1 MVQYS
6 DTGGGSM
13 SYTAKVYYVLE
24 SDVSYTLKYITP
36 SDGSITVGDSFVLQ
50 MSDFDYNNKHYYVK
64 YAINNGDVYLRGK
77 DGSIIA
83 NTMVISEDG
92 NFANWF
98 VFCTEDESEITGDSI
113 VSMEDI
119 ASEVFLTIDG
129 STLSTQ
135 GSEYINSIDIMQG
148 CVSDSFA
155 SYGSTYSPTI
165 NCDMFSCDFTDAL
178 ISKAYVNDVIHCT
191 LIRAWMVIK
200 GHEYNPIPIGRFAVK
215 ENPTYNGETVSFTG
229 NGLMSEYMDIA
240 EIEISTIN
248 KYHKEELENKYV
260 KTGNM
265 DFISYDSDS
274 YFWEF
279 LPEDFLRV
287 TGMPLHIDNWSDI
300 LIAIGT
306 YGLQQLMIPVIASST
321 YDDNTNTYD
330 TEYNSRITWRE
341 LLSGIAVL
349 LRGNVIEK
357 NGAFYIKRLPE
368 VKQDGYRPIFDN
380 SMYDSSA
387 IFGNNLM
394 SPSKISVKAN
404 NWLPYMSKD
413 KNPIGFGYCDG
424 ESTVVLND
432 SVSSIHNVENYPV
445 TIECPWILFETL
457 NRNTNQSHDWYPFI
471 GNNRAMNW
479 QTGLKSLNRAFVYH
493 KASFETMAWHPLMNV
508 GDIIIVEDHDGVKRY
523 VFVGEMTL
531 HYNGTVYAEITS
543 PCEVQETNTSSVG
556 GGGSTSYNSGTT
568 AQASGTAM
576 GTMLG
581 AIFKDGVITN
591 SKIADSTITGSKI
604 AESTIENSN
613 IKDSAITGSK
623 FVDGTIENSKIKDST
638 LTGAK
643 IADATIGFEKVNTSF
658 IKDLTADKAY
668 IDNLTARI
676 GDFGFITSDSAD
688 LKYATITSLQAVD
701 GKIDTLT
708 AKAIT
713 TDNLEAEVA
722 TLGYLSAESA
732 DVKFATIES
741 LTAVDGKIDTLSSK
755 AITTENLSAKV
766 ADLGYLSAESAE
778 IGYAK
783 IDFSNVGTQV
793 VSSSMIIDGAV
804 TNEKVA
810 NLSANKITSG
820 TIDASK
826 ITVTNLNADN
836 LTVGTINGKLI
847 GNGSVDLDKLSQ
859 EVPTKEY
866 LDNVQKE
873 LQGQID
879 GAIETFTKS
888 EIPTLN
894 NEPANAWTDNET
906 RKKHIGDVCYV
917 LNPASSADGYCYRF
931 ANTGTEASPSYEWVL
946 IKDSD
951 VTKALQ
957 DIIDINKDIT
967 GIKKFDE
974 EISSWKKDT
983 GEELSSLK
991 LRTSTL
997 ETDMGSKVESSVFN
1011 EVKQTVD
1018 ENSASIMSLSDT
1030 VSKKADGSTVETL
1043 TNTVNEVKQTA
1054 DSNSLSISGM
1064 QTEIGKKADG
1074 STVTELS
1081 IKTSKLEQNLDGF
1094 KTEVSNTYTTK
1105 TEFDNLEIG
1114 GRNLWAWTNAS
1125 AGYEYIG
1132 GVNGTLPHCTMRKHI
1147 SVTPGEVLCYQIWN
1161 PSLINDTGNYT
1172 RIAWYDSSD
1181 TYISSV
1187 ELPKLDGQKYHTQL
1201 YTAPSNAYYAM
1212 LGTMIGPGETMENTS
1227 TKTKWERGNK
1237 ATDWSPAPEDTEESI
1252 TEVKTIAEQTA
1263 EKFSW
1268 LVKSGTSA
1276 TNFELTDRTAN
1287 LVANHINLNGLVTFS
1302 GLGSDAQSKINNA
1315 ENAANTA
1322 NSNVSTALST
1332 ANSANATA
1340 NSASSTANSALSTAN
1355 TANSNASSAISTAN
1369 NANSNASTALNT
1381 VSNIEIGGRNLIS
1394 NIASNWQQGHWSDV
1408 DGNYINYNGRICTKV
1423 GLKVSPGE
1431 TYALKIYL
1439 NGVTD
1444 KYLLFRMYGSDGS
1457 FIDSVT
1463 GITNSIYT
1471 VPSNVYE
1478 LRFALY
1484 ENVTL
1489 DDLTN
1494 GAVRVKVEKGN
1505 KATDWTPAPEDISV
1519 ENIYT
1524 PNTTTIDGGKITTGS
1539 IKAEKINVSD
1549 LFAQTVTATNLTV
1562 SGNSKLAGWSV
1573 SGNKIVSNEFSD
1585 NSYSGGIE
1593 KATMSIDSDKG
1604 IATSCTAN
1612 GNNVDCL
1619 FNGARWI
1626 ASLSEYEGFE
1636 ILLDGESVSCRRDTV
1651 VSGVPVPIEMVTIS
1665 PNGLDV
1671 VNGTLKT
1678 QSINGTE
1685 LAVDGIASTSEY
1697 GVTKK
1702 RTYKCLYISS
1712 PTSATSISSIVQG
1725 DYNEMI
1731 VEVETYQGD
1740 MFAAYQVS
1748 VPIDAVSSLT
1758 SYKSWLSGYSAGT
1771 TYYGLAEIRIK
1782 KDYIYLSQVYK
1793 GGVDL
1798 TNDSNTHMRVY
1809 YC

>member
-1 MVQYS
+1 
-6 DTGGGSM
+6 M
-13 SYTAKVYYVLE
+13 SYTARVYYVLE

-98 VFCTEDESEITGDSI
+98 VFCTEYESEITGDSI

-119 ASEVFLTIDG
+119 ASEIFLTIDG

-165 NCDMFSCDFTDAL
+165 NCDMFSCEFTDAL
-178 ISKAYVNDVIHCT
+178 ISKAYANGNYT
-191 LIRAWMVIK
+191 LITAWMVIK

-229 NGLMSEYMDIA
+229 NGLMSEYMDNV
-240 EIEISTIN
+240 EIEISALN

-260 KTGNM
+260 KIGNM
-265 DFISYDSDS
+265 GFISYDSDS

-287 TGMPLHIDNWSDI
+287 TGFPLHIDNWSDI

-321 YDDNTNTYD
+321 YDDDTNTYD
-330 TEYNSRITWRE
+330 TEFNSRITWRE

-357 NGAFYIKRLPE
+357 NGAFYIKMLPE
-368 VKQDGYRPIFDN
+368 VKQDGFRPIFDN

-432 SVSSIHNVENYPV
+432 SVSSIHNAENYPV

-457 NRNTNQSHDWYPFI
+457 NRNTNQGHDWYTFI

-568 AQASGTAM
+568 AQARGTEM

-604 AESTIENSN
+604 AESTIDNSK
-613 IKDSAITGSK
+613 IKDSTITGSK

-676 GDFGFITSDSAD
+676 GDFGFITADSAD

-778 IGYAK
+778 VAYAK
-783 IDFSNVGTQV
+783 IDFANVKGQV
-793 VSSSMIIDGAV
+793 VGSSLIKDGAISDA
-804 TNEKVA
+804 KIS
-810 NLSANKITSG
+810 NLSANKITGG

-931 ANTGTEASPSYEWVL
+931 ANTGTEASPQYEWVL

-957 DIIDINKDIT
+957 DIIDINGEIT
-967 GIKKFDE
+967 GIKQFDT
-974 EISSWKKDT
+974 EISSWKT
-983 GEELSSLK
+983 ETNSELSSLK
-991 LRTSTL
+991 SKTTTL

-1011 EVKQTVD
+1011 ELKQTVD
-1018 ENSASIMSLSDT
+1018 ENSSNITSLSTT

-1081 IKTSKLEQNLDGF
+1081 TRTSKLEQNLDGF

-1114 GRNLWAWTNAS
+1114 GRNLYLNS
-1125 AGYEYIG
+1125 KNFFG
-1132 GVNGTLPHCTMRKHI
+1132 GSFSGNI
-1147 SVTPGEVLCYQIWN
+1147 SSTTFKGFGNDESV
-1161 PSLINDTGNYT
+1161 PSKQFALYSINDLNGNDGGFYFLCDKTISNLNRLKKDETYT
-1172 RIAWYDSSD
+1172 ISFW
-1181 TYISSV
+1181 IKSSV
-1187 ELPKLDGQKYHTQL
+1187 ECELS
-1201 YTAPSNAYYAM
+1201 YT
-1212 LGTMIGPGETMENTS
+1212 G
-1227 TKTKWERGNK
+1227 
-1237 ATDWSPAPEDTEESI
+1237 
-1252 TEVKTIAEQTA
+1252 IAESQ
-1263 EKFSW
+1263 
-1268 LVKSGTSA
+1268 
-1276 TNFELTDRTAN
+1276 
-1287 LVANHINLNGLVTFS
+1287 
-1302 GLGSDAQSKINNA
+1302 
-1315 ENAANTA
+1315 
-1322 NSNVSTALST
+1322 
-1332 ANSANATA
+1332 
-1340 NSASSTANSALSTAN
+1340 
-1355 TANSNASSAISTAN
+1355 
-1369 NANSNASTALNT
+1369 
-1381 VSNIEIGGRNLIS
+1381 
-1394 NIASNWQQGHWSDV
+1394 
-1408 DGNYINYNGRICTKV
+1408 
-1423 GLKVSPGE
+1423 
-1431 TYALKIYL
+1431 
-1439 NGVTD
+1439 
-1444 KYLLFRMYGSDGS
+1444 
-1457 FIDSVT
+1457 
-1463 GITNSIYT
+1463 
-1471 VPSNVYE
+1471 
-1478 LRFALY
+1478 
-1484 ENVTL
+1484 
-1489 DDLTN
+1489 
-1494 GAVRVKVEKGN
+1494 
-1505 KATDWTPAPEDISV
+1505 
-1519 ENIYT
+1519 
-1524 PNTTTIDGGKITTGS
+1524 
-1539 IKAEKINVSD
+1539 
-1549 LFAQTVTATNLTV
+1549 
-1562 SGNSKLAGWSV
+1562 
-1573 SGNKIVSNEFSD
+1573 
-1585 NSYSGGIE
+1585 
-1593 KATMSIDSDKG
+1593 
-1604 IATSCTAN
+1604 
-1612 GNNVDCL
+1612 
-1619 FNGARWI
+1619 
-1626 ASLSEYEGFE
+1626 
-1636 ILLDGESVSCRRDTV
+1636 
-1651 VSGVPVPIEMVTIS
+1651 
-1665 PNGLDV
+1665 
-1671 VNGTLKT
+1671 
-1678 QSINGTE
+1678 
-1685 LAVDGIASTSEY
+1685 
-1697 GVTKK
+1697 
-1702 RTYKCLYISS
+1702 
-1712 PTSATSISSIVQG
+1712 TSISQYPSNWIVKTEWQKFEKTFK
-1725 DYNEMI
+1725 YTVRRHI
-1731 VEVETYQGD
+1731 VGGANRTLISVKLPLRLCRTGTCRRL
-1740 MFAAYQVS
+1740 FA
-1748 VPIDAVSSLT
+1748 
-1758 SYKSWLSGYSAGT
+1758 G
-1771 TYYGLAEIRIK
+1771 
-1782 KDYIYLSQVYK
+1782 
-1793 GGVDL
+1793 
-1798 TNDSNTHMRVY
+1798 
-1809 YC
+1809 

>member
-1 MVQYS
+1 
-6 DTGGGSM
+6 M
-13 SYTAKVYYVLE
+13 SYTARVYYVLE
-24 SDVSYTLKYITP
+24 SDVAYTLKYITP

-119 ASEVFLTIDG
+119 ASEIFLTIDG

-165 NCDMFSCDFTDAL
+165 NCDMFSCEFTDAL
-178 ISKAYVNDVIHCT
+178 ISKAYANGNYT
-191 LIRAWMVIK
+191 LITAWMVIK

-229 NGLMSEYMDIA
+229 NGLMSEYMDNV
-240 EIEISTIN
+240 EIEISALN

-287 TGMPLHIDNWSDI
+287 TGFPLHIDNWSDI

-306 YGLQQLMIPVIASST
+306 HGLQQLMIPVIASST
-321 YDDNTNTYD
+321 YDDDTNTYD
-330 TEYNSRITWRE
+330 TEFNSRITWRE
-341 LLSGIAVL
+341 LLSGIAIL

-368 VKQDGYRPIFDN
+368 VQQDGFRPIFDA

-432 SVSSIHNVENYPV
+432 SVSSIQNVENYPV

-457 NRNTNQSHDWYPFI
+457 NRNTNQGHDWYTFI

-493 KASFETMAWHPLMNV
+493 KASFETMTWHPLMNV

-531 HYNGTVYAEITS
+531 HYNGTVYAEIAS

-576 GTMLG
+576 STILG

-604 AESTIENSN
+604 AESTIDNSN

-623 FVDGTIENSKIKDST
+623 FEDGTIENSKIKDST

-643 IADATIGFEKVNTSF
+643 IADATIGIEKVNTSF
-658 IKDLTADKAY
+658 IEDLTADKAY

-676 GDFGFITSDSAD
+676 GDFGFITADSAD
-688 LKYATITSLQAVD
+688 LKYATIELLQATD
-701 GKIDTLT
+701 GRIDTLES
-708 AKAIT
+708 KAIT

-766 ADLGYLSAESAE
+766 ADLGYLSADSAE
-778 IGYAK
+778 ISYAK

-847 GNGSVDLDKLSQ
+847 GSGSVDLDKLSK

-866 LDNVQKE
+866 LDKVQE
-873 LQGQID
+873 DLQGQID

-931 ANTGTEASPSYEWVL
+931 ANTGTEAGPSYEWVL

-957 DIIDINKDIT
+957 DIININKDIT
-967 GIKKFDE
+967 GIKKFDT

-983 GEELSSLK
+983 DEELSSLK
-991 LRTSTL
+991 SRTTTL
-997 ETDMGSKVESSVFN
+997 ETDMGTKVESSVFN
-1011 EVKQTVD
+1011 ELKQTVD

-1064 QTEIGKKADG
+1064 QTEIDKKADG

-1094 KTEVSNTYTTK
+1094 KTEVSKTYTTK
-1105 TEFDNLEIG
+1105 TEFESVDNKLTTNLLKPTLETTTVNGVTFTNNGDGTYTLNGTASAYTSPTFDTLHLKNGKYKLLGIGIAAFQRDIGGNWHQTFHDGDVIEIVDEYPVLEIVYAISEG
-1114 GRNLWAWTNAS
+1114 THLDNIVFKPMLTTNLNATYDDFIPYTGS
-1125 AGYEYIG
+1125 TGSL
-1132 GVNGTLPHCTMRKHI
+1132 NGDLANNH
-1147 SVTPGEVLCYQIWN
+1147 
-1161 PSLINDTGNYT
+1161 
-1172 RIAWYDSSD
+1172 
-1181 TYISSV
+1181 
-1187 ELPKLDGQKYHTQL
+1187 KLT
-1201 YTAPSNAYYAM
+1201 
-1212 LGTMIGPGETMENTS
+1212 ET
-1227 TKTKWERGNK
+1227 
-1237 ATDWSPAPEDTEESI
+1237 
-1252 TEVKTIAEQTA
+1252 VKTIAEQTA
-1263 EKFSW
+1263 DKFSW

-1302 GLGSDAQSKINNA
+1302 GLGSDAQNKINTA
-1315 ENAANTA
+1315 E
-1322 NSNVSTALST
+1322 
-1332 ANSANATA
+1332 
-1340 NSASSTANSALSTAN
+1340 
-1355 TANSNASSAISTAN
+1355 STAN
-1369 NANSNASTALNT
+1369 NANEKA
-1381 VSNIEIGGRNLIS
+1381 
-1394 NIASNWQQGHWSDV
+1394 QG
-1408 DGNYINYNGRICTKV
+1408 I
-1423 GLKVSPGE
+1423 
-1431 TYALKIYL
+1431 
-1439 NGVTD
+1439 
-1444 KYLLFRMYGSDGS
+1444 
-1457 FIDSVT
+1457 ID
-1463 GITNSIYT
+1463 
-1471 VPSNVYE
+1471 
-1478 LRFALY
+1478 
-1484 ENVTL
+1484 
-1489 DDLTN
+1489 
-1494 GAVRVKVEKGN
+1494 
-1505 KATDWTPAPEDISV
+1505 
-1519 ENIYT
+1519 NIYT
-1524 PNTTTIDGGKITTGS
+1524 KNTTTIDGGKITTGS
-1539 IKAEKINVSD
+1539 IKAEKIDVKD
-1549 LFAQTVTATNLTV
+1549 LFAQDITATGTITGATLEG
-1562 SGNSKLAGWSV
+1562 SIIHSESKRISDGKPYKESV
-1573 SGNKIVSNEFSD
+1573 DIRGSKISLISE
-1585 NSYSGGIE
+1585 YYGIEAIISGGQFTYINTNTSKDYFSVMGDE
-1593 KATMSIDSDKG
+1593 NDEIQLKIMGTTVNSTGKATTGGYGLTKL
-1604 IATSCTAN
+1604 TS
-1612 GNNVDCL
+1612 
-1619 FNGARWI
+1619 
-1626 ASLSEYEGFE
+1626 SL
-1636 ILLDGESVSCRRDTV
+1636 T
-1651 VSGVPVPIEMVTIS
+1651 
-1665 PNGLDV
+1665 
-1671 VNGTLKT
+1671 
-1678 QSINGTE
+1678 
-1685 LAVDGIASTSEY
+1685 STSESLAATPY
-1697 GVTKK
+1697 AVKQLNDK

-1712 PTSATSISSIVQG
+1712 PSSATSISSIVQG

-1731 VEVETYQGD
+1731 VEVE
-1740 MFAAYQVS
+1740 AYVNS
-1748 VPIDAVSSLT
+1748 KYIAYSIPIPISAVSSLT
-1758 SYKSWLSGYSAGT
+1758 SYKEWIVGYYAGSS
-1771 TYYGLAEIRIK
+1771 YWGYAEIYVK
-1782 KDYIYLSQVYK
+1782 KDSIYLHSLYLSSTNYK
-1793 GGVDL
+1793 SSAV
-1798 TNDSNTHMRVY
+1798 MRVY

>member
-1 MVQYS
+1 
-6 DTGGGSM
+6 M
-13 SYTAKVYYVLE
+13 SYTARVYYVLE
-24 SDVSYTLKYITP
+24 SDVSYTIKYETRGA
-36 SDGSITVGDSFVLQ
+36 DITVGDSFTLGVN
-50 MSDFDYNNKHYYVK
+50 DFDYNNKHYYLK
-64 YAINNGDVYLRGK
+64 YAINNGEVYLRDK
-77 DGSIIA
+77 TDPAIYAYS
-83 NTMVISEDG
+83 MVISEDG

-98 VFCTEDESEITGDSI
+98 VFCTEDETEITGDSI
-113 VSMEDI
+113 VSIEDI
-119 ASEVFLTIDG
+119 ASEIFLTIDG

-165 NCDMFSCDFTDAL
+165 NCDMFSCEFTDAL
-178 ISKAYVNDVIHCT
+178 ISKAYVNDVVNGT
-191 LIRAWMVIK
+191 LIRAWMVIE
-200 GHEYNPIPIGRFAVK
+200 GHDYNPIPIGRFVVK

-229 NGLMSEYMDIA
+229 NGIMSEYMDIA
-240 EIEISTIN
+240 EIEISALN

-287 TGMPLHIDNWSDI
+287 TGFPLHIDNWSDI

-321 YDDNTNTYD
+321 YDDVTNTYD
-330 TEYNSRITWRE
+330 TEFNSRITWRE

-357 NGAFYIKRLPE
+357 NGAFYIKMLPE
-368 VKQDGYRPIFDN
+368 VKQDGFRPIFDN

-457 NRNTNQSHDWYPFI
+457 NRNTNQSHDWYTFI

-568 AQASGTAM
+568 AQASGTVM

-604 AESTIENSN
+604 AESTIDNSK
-613 IKDSAITGSK
+613 IKDSTITGSK
-623 FVDGTIENSKIKDST
+623 FEDGTIENSKIKDST

-676 GDFGFITSDSAD
+676 GDFGFITADSAD

-722 TLGYLSAESA
+722 TLGYLSADSA

-866 LDNVQKE
+866 LDKVQE
-873 LQGQID
+873 DLQGQID

-917 LNPASSADGYCYRF
+917 LNPTSSADGYCYRF
-931 ANTGTEASPSYEWVL
+931 ANTGTEASPQYKWVL

-957 DIIDINKDIT
+957 DIIDINKEIT
-967 GIKKFDE
+967 GIKKFDT
-974 EISSWKKDT
+974 EISSWKNDT
-983 GEELSSLK
+983 DDELSSLK

-997 ETDMGSKVESSVFN
+997 ETDMGTKVESSVFN

-1018 ENSASIMSLSDT
+1018 ENSSKITSLSTT

-1081 IKTSKLEQNLDGF
+1081 TKTSKLEQNLDGF
-1094 KTEVSNTYTTK
+1094 KTEVSNTYTTN
-1105 TEFDNLEIG
+1105 TEFDNLEIKLTT
-1114 GRNLWAWTNAS
+1114 NLLKPTLATTTQNGVTITN
-1125 AGYEYIG
+1125 
-1132 GVNGTLPHCTMRKHI
+1132 NGDGTYTI
-1147 SVTPGEVLCYQIWN
+1147 
-1161 PSLINDTGNYT
+1161 DTGGST
-1172 RIAWYDSSD
+1172 ATAD
-1181 TYISSV
+1181 TFFVITQNDEILVNLLQYNTIYSICGCPIEGSV
-1187 ELPKLDGQKYHTQL
+1187 DTFYLRLLQWRE
-1201 YTAPSNAYYAM
+1201 
-1212 LGTMIGPGETMENTS
+1212 
-1227 TKTKWERGNK
+1227 
-1237 ATDWSPAPEDTEESI
+1237 DWSTAADYYNTGESI
-1252 TEVKTIAEQTA
+1252 TFTKHEQAKYIRVVIEIKSGTTLNSIVIKPMLTTNLNATYDDFVPYTGSTGSLNGDLASNHKLTETVKTIAEQTA
-1263 EKFSW
+1263 DKFSW
-1268 LVKSGTSA
+1268 IVKSGTSA

-1302 GLGSDAQSKINNA
+1302 GLNSDAQNKINSA
-1315 ENAANTA
+1315 E
-1322 NSNVSTALST
+1322 
-1332 ANSANATA
+1332 
-1340 NSASSTANSALSTAN
+1340 
-1355 TANSNASSAISTAN
+1355 STAN
-1369 NANSNASTALNT
+1369 NANAKA
-1381 VSNIEIGGRNLIS
+1381 
-1394 NIASNWQQGHWSDV
+1394 QG
-1408 DGNYINYNGRICTKV
+1408 I
-1423 GLKVSPGE
+1423 
-1431 TYALKIYL
+1431 
-1439 NGVTD
+1439 
-1444 KYLLFRMYGSDGS
+1444 
-1457 FIDSVT
+1457 ID
-1463 GITNSIYT
+1463 
-1471 VPSNVYE
+1471 
-1478 LRFALY
+1478 
-1484 ENVTL
+1484 
-1489 DDLTN
+1489 
-1494 GAVRVKVEKGN
+1494 
-1505 KATDWTPAPEDISV
+1505 
-1519 ENIYT
+1519 NIYT

-1539 IKAEKINVSD
+1539 IKAEKINVKD
-1549 LFAQTVTATNLTV
+1549 LFAQDITAEGTITGATLKGAHVEATSGSIGGFDIDGDSISSSGTDGDSDFYTGLT
-1562 SGNSKLAGWSV
+1562 SNTIYDDGFGALISYSKLPKLITALTGGYIQISQGELETGEIHGV
-1573 SGNKIVSNEFSD
+1573 GSTDGVVPSYIPRLRISYGNVR
-1585 NSYSGGIE
+1585 
-1593 KATMSIDSDKG
+1593 
-1604 IATSCTAN
+1604 
-1612 GNNVDCL
+1612 L
-1619 FNGARWI
+1619 FNGVET
-1626 ASLSEYEGFE
+1626 S
-1636 ILLDGESVSCRRDTV
+1636 
-1651 VSGVPVPIEMVTIS
+1651 
-1665 PNGLDV
+1665 
-1671 VNGTLKT
+1671 
-1678 QSINGTE
+1678 
-1685 LAVDGIASTSEY
+1685 VDGIATTSKYGLTQLSSDLTSTSTDLAATPY
-1697 GVTKK
+1697 AVKQLNDK

-1782 KDYIYLSQVYK
+1782 KDYMYLNQVYR
-1793 GGVDL
+1793 GGVNL
-1798 TNDSNTHMRVY
+1798 TNDSNTRMRVY

>member
-13 SYTAKVYYVLE
+13 SYTARVYYVLE
-24 SDVSYTLKYITP
+24 SDVSYTIKYETRGA
-36 SDGSITVGDSFVLQ
+36 DITVGDSFTLGVN
-50 MSDFDYNNKHYYVK
+50 DFDYNNKHYYLK
-64 YAINNGDVYLRGK
+64 YAINNGEVYLRDK
-77 DGSIIA
+77 TDPAIYAYS
-83 NTMVISEDG
+83 MVISEDG

-98 VFCTEDESEITGDSI
+98 VFCTEDETEITGDSI
-113 VSMEDI
+113 VSIEDI
-119 ASEVFLTIDG
+119 ASEIFLTIDG

-165 NCDMFSCDFTDAL
+165 NCDMFSCEFTDAL
-178 ISKAYVNDVIHCT
+178 ISKAYANGNYT
-191 LIRAWMVIK
+191 LITAWMVIK

-229 NGLMSEYMDIA
+229 NGLMSEYMDNV
-240 EIEISTIN
+240 EIEISALN

-287 TGMPLHIDNWSDI
+287 TGFPLHIDNWSDI

-306 YGLQQLMIPVIASST
+306 YGMQQLMIPVIASST
-321 YDDNTNTYD
+321 YDDDTNTYD
-330 TEYNSRITWRE
+330 TEFNSRITWRE

-368 VKQDGYRPIFDN
+368 VKQDGFRPIFDN

-432 SVSSIHNVENYPV
+432 SVSSIQNVENYPV

-493 KASFETMAWHPLMNV
+493 KASFETMSWHPLMNV

-568 AQASGTAM
+568 AQARGTAM

-676 GDFGFITSDSAD
+676 GDFGFITADSAD

-755 AITTENLSAKV
+755 SITTENLSAKV
-766 ADLGYLSAESAE
+766 AELGYLSAESAE

-793 VSSSMIIDGAV
+793 VSSSIIIDGAV
-804 TNEKVA
+804 TNEKVGE
-810 NLSANKITSG
+810 LSANKITSG

-847 GNGSVDLDKLSQ
+847 GNGSVDLDKLSK

-866 LDNVQKE
+866 LDKVQE
-873 LQGQID
+873 DLQGQID

-917 LNPASSADGYCYRF
+917 LNPTSSADGYCYRF
-931 ANTGTEASPSYEWVL
+931 ANTGTEASPQYKWVL

-957 DIIDINKDIT
+957 DIIDINGEIT
-967 GIKKFDE
+967 GIKQFDT
-974 EISSWKKDT
+974 EISSWKTETDS
-983 GEELSSLK
+983 ELSSLK
-991 LRTSTL
+991 SRTTTL
-997 ETDMGSKVESSVFN
+997 ETDIGSKVESSVFN
-1011 EVKQTVD
+1011 ELKQTVD
-1018 ENSASIMSLSDT
+1018 ENSSSITSLSTT

-1081 IKTSKLEQNLDGF
+1081 TRTSKLEQNLDGF
-1094 KTEVSNTYTTK
+1094 KTEVSKTYTTK
-1105 TEFDNLEIG
+1105 EEFESVDNKLTTNMLKPTLGTVTNNGVTCTNNGDGTYTLNGTASEDTKLNFILDDNVLADILQNNTSYKLCGCPIGGSVNTYCLETIQWSEGWALLSHEFDIG
-1114 GRNLWAWTNAS
+1114 
-1125 AGYEYIG
+1125 
-1132 GVNGTLPHCTMRKHI
+1132 
-1147 SVTPGEVLCYQIWN
+1147 
-1161 PSLINDTGNYT
+1161 
-1172 RIAWYDSSD
+1172 
-1181 TYISSV
+1181 SSV
-1187 ELPKLDGQKYHTQL
+1187 IYKKHEETTRFRIRITIKSGTVCDNLVFKPMLTTNLNATYDDFVPYTGSTGSLNGDLANNHKLT
-1201 YTAPSNAYYAM
+1201 
-1212 LGTMIGPGETMENTS
+1212 ET
-1227 TKTKWERGNK
+1227 
-1237 ATDWSPAPEDTEESI
+1237 
-1252 TEVKTIAEQTA
+1252 VKTIAEQTA
-1263 EKFSW
+1263 DKFSW

-1302 GLGSDAQSKINNA
+1302 GLNSDAQNKINSA
-1315 ENAANTA
+1315 ENA
-1322 NSNVSTALST
+1322 V
-1332 ANSANATA
+1332 
-1340 NSASSTANSALSTAN
+1340 
-1355 TANSNASSAISTAN
+1355 N
-1369 NANSNASTALNT
+1369 NL
-1381 VSNIEIGGRNLIS
+1381 EIGGRNLIRNS
-1394 NIASNWQQGHWSDV
+1394 NFNQGTAYWSAEHGTLSIVSDSTYSNHLEFVLTSGNHRIMNSVYNVWKQNQTYSYSFYAKASESATLTPSRSQTDLGKAHTITTEWKRYTG
-1408 DGNYINYNGRICTKV
+1408 T
-1423 GLKVSPGE
+1423 
-1431 TYALKIYL
+1431 IYST
-1439 NGVTD
+1439 VTA
-1444 KYLLFRMYGSDGS
+1444 SDGTLS
-1457 FIDSVT
+1457 FTAGS
-1463 GITNSIYT
+1463 
-1471 VPSNVYE
+1471 
-1478 LRFALY
+1478 L
-1484 ENVTL
+1484 NVTYCIA
-1489 DDLTN
+1489 N
-1494 GAVRVKVEKGN
+1494 VKLEKGN
-1505 KATDWTPAPEDISV
+1505 KATDWSPAPEDISV

-1539 IKAEKINVSD
+1539 IKAEQINVSD
-1549 LFAQTVTATNLTV
+1549 LFAQDITATGTITGATLKGAHVEST
-1562 SGNSKLAGWSV
+1562 SGS
-1573 SGNKIVSNEFSD
+1573 I
-1585 NSYSGGIE
+1585 GGFYIGE
-1593 KATMSIDSDKG
+1593 DSI
-1604 IATSCTAN
+1604 
-1612 GNNVDCL
+1612 
-1619 FNGARWI
+1619 
-1626 ASLSEYEGFE
+1626 SLSGTDVDSTFYTGLTNKTLNGDVFGSLTSYWKMSGAGTAYGGYVQISHGKLEAGR
-1636 ILLDGESVSCRRDTV
+1636 IDGVS
-1651 VSGVPVPIEMVTIS
+1651 PIYTPTFSIT
-1665 PNGLDV
+1665 NQGDV
-1671 VNGTLKT
+1671 YL
-1678 QSINGTE
+1678 SEINGTE
-1685 LAVDGIASTSEY
+1685 LAADGIASTSEY
-1697 GVTKK
+1697 GLTKK

-1782 KDYIYLSQVYK
+1782 KDYMYLNQVYR
-1793 GGVDL
+1793 GGVNL
-1798 TNDSNTHMRVY
+1798 TNDSNTRMRVY

>member
-1 MVQYS
+1 
-6 DTGGGSM
+6 M

-98 VFCTEDESEITGDSI
+98 VFCTEYESEITGDSI

-119 ASEVFLTIDG
+119 ASEIFLTIDG

-165 NCDMFSCDFTDAL
+165 NCDMFSCEFTDAL
-178 ISKAYVNDVIHCT
+178 ISKAYANGNYT
-191 LIRAWMVIK
+191 LITAWMVIK

-229 NGLMSEYMDIA
+229 NGLMSEYMDNV
-240 EIEISTIN
+240 EIEISALN

-260 KTGNM
+260 KIGNM
-265 DFISYDSDS
+265 GFISYDSDS

-287 TGMPLHIDNWSDI
+287 TGFPLHIDNWSDI

-321 YDDNTNTYD
+321 YDDDTNTYD
-330 TEYNSRITWRE
+330 TEFNSRITWRE

-357 NGAFYIKRLPE
+357 NGAFYIKMLPE
-368 VKQDGYRPIFDN
+368 VKQDGFRPIFDN

-432 SVSSIHNVENYPV
+432 SVSSIHNAENYPV

-457 NRNTNQSHDWYPFI
+457 NRNTNQGHDWYPFI

-676 GDFGFITSDSAD
+676 GDFGFITADSAD

-755 AITTENLSAKV
+755 SITTENLSAKV
-766 ADLGYLSAESAE
+766 AELGYLSAESAE

-836 LTVGTINGKLI
+836 ITVGTINGQRI
-847 GNGSVDLDKLSQ
+847 GNGSLSLDKLAE

-866 LDNVQKE
+866 LDNVEKN

-917 LNPASSADGYCYRF
+917 LNPTSSADGYCYRF
-931 ANTGTEASPSYEWVL
+931 ANTGTEESPSYEWVL

-957 DIIDINKDIT
+957 DIIDINGDID

-974 EISSWKKDT
+974 DISSWKNDT
-983 GEELSSLK
+983 DDELSSLK
-991 LRTSTL
+991 SRTTTL

-1011 EVKQTVD
+1011 ELKQTVD
-1018 ENSASIMSLSDT
+1018 ENSSSIKSLSTT

-1054 DSNSLSISGM
+1054 DSNSLSISSM

-1081 IKTSKLEQNLDGF
+1081 TKTSKLEQNLDGF

-1105 TEFDNLEIG
+1105 TEFDNLEIK
-1114 GRNLWAWTNAS
+1114 LTTNMLKPTL
-1125 AGYEYIG
+1125 GTVTQNGITCTNNGDGTYTL
-1132 GVNGTLPHCTMRKHI
+1132 NGTASKETAFWILKNFDLN
-1147 SVTPGEVLCYQIWN
+1147 E
-1161 PSLINDTGNYT
+1161 GNYNLLGCPT
-1172 RIAWYDSSD
+1172 GGSQSTYLLQLYDSGEPVLNILEKGLGKIFTLD
-1181 TYISSV
+1181 KKTNIDGFIIRVYAGQTCNNLVFKPMLTTNLNATYDDFIPYTGSTGS
-1187 ELPKLDGQKYHTQL
+1187 LNGDLATNHKLT
-1201 YTAPSNAYYAM
+1201 
-1212 LGTMIGPGETMENTS
+1212 ET
-1227 TKTKWERGNK
+1227 
-1237 ATDWSPAPEDTEESI
+1237 
-1252 TEVKTIAEQTA
+1252 VKTIAEQTA

-1276 TNFELTDRTAN
+1276 TNFELTDRTAT

-1302 GLGSDAQSKINNA
+1302 GLNSDAQNKINNA
-1315 ENAANTA
+1315 E
-1322 NSNVSTALST
+1322 
-1332 ANSANATA
+1332 
-1340 NSASSTANSALSTAN
+1340 
-1355 TANSNASSAISTAN
+1355 STAN
-1369 NANSNASTALNT
+1369 NANAKA
-1381 VSNIEIGGRNLIS
+1381 
-1394 NIASNWQQGHWSDV
+1394 QG
-1408 DGNYINYNGRICTKV
+1408 I
-1423 GLKVSPGE
+1423 
-1431 TYALKIYL
+1431 
-1439 NGVTD
+1439 
-1444 KYLLFRMYGSDGS
+1444 
-1457 FIDSVT
+1457 ID
-1463 GITNSIYT
+1463 
-1471 VPSNVYE
+1471 
-1478 LRFALY
+1478 
-1484 ENVTL
+1484 
-1489 DDLTN
+1489 
-1494 GAVRVKVEKGN
+1494 
-1505 KATDWTPAPEDISV
+1505 
-1519 ENIYT
+1519 NIYT

-1685 LAVDGIASTSEY
+1685 LASDGIASTSEY
-1697 GVTKK
+1697 GLTKK

-1782 KDYIYLSQVYK
+1782 KDYMYLNQVYR
-1793 GGVDL
+1793 GGVNL
-1798 TNDSNTHMRVY
+1798 TNDSNTRMRVY

>member
-1 MVQYS
+1 
-6 DTGGGSM
+6 M
-13 SYTAKVYYVLE
+13 SYTARVYYVLE

-98 VFCTEDESEITGDSI
+98 VFCTEYESEITGDSI

-119 ASEVFLTIDG
+119 ASEIFLTIDG

-165 NCDMFSCDFTDAL
+165 NCDMFSCEFTDAL
-178 ISKAYVNDVIHCT
+178 ISKAYANGNYT
-191 LIRAWMVIK
+191 LITAWMVIK

-229 NGLMSEYMDIA
+229 NGLMSEYMDNV
-240 EIEISTIN
+240 EIEISALN

-260 KTGNM
+260 KIGNM
-265 DFISYDSDS
+265 GFISYDSDS

-287 TGMPLHIDNWSDI
+287 TGFPLHIDNWSDI

-321 YDDNTNTYD
+321 YDDDTNTYD
-330 TEYNSRITWRE
+330 TEFNSRITWRE

-357 NGAFYIKRLPE
+357 NGAFYIKMLPE
-368 VKQDGYRPIFDN
+368 VKQDGFRPIFDN

-432 SVSSIHNVENYPV
+432 SVSSIHNAENYPV

-457 NRNTNQSHDWYPFI
+457 NRNTNQGHDWYTFI

-568 AQASGTAM
+568 AQARGTEM

-604 AESTIENSN
+604 AESTIDNSK
-613 IKDSAITGSK
+613 IKDSTITGSK

-676 GDFGFITSDSAD
+676 GDFGFITADSAD

-778 IGYAK
+778 VAYAK
-783 IDFSNVGTQV
+783 IDFANVKGQV
-793 VSSSMIIDGAV
+793 VGSSLIKDGAISDA
-804 TNEKVA
+804 KIS
-810 NLSANKITSG
+810 NLSANKITGG

-931 ANTGTEASPSYEWVL
+931 ANTGTEASPQYEWVL

-957 DIIDINKDIT
+957 DIIDINGEIT
-967 GIKKFDE
+967 GIKQFDT
-974 EISSWKKDT
+974 EISSWKT
-983 GEELSSLK
+983 ETNSELSSLK
-991 LRTSTL
+991 SKTTTL

-1011 EVKQTVD
+1011 ELKQTVD
-1018 ENSASIMSLSDT
+1018 ENSSNITSLSTT

-1081 IKTSKLEQNLDGF
+1081 TRTSKLEQNLDGF

-1114 GRNLWAWTNAS
+1114 GRNLYLNS
-1125 AGYEYIG
+1125 KNFFG
-1132 GVNGTLPHCTMRKHI
+1132 GSFSGNI
-1147 SVTPGEVLCYQIWN
+1147 SSTTFKGFGNDESV
-1161 PSLINDTGNYT
+1161 PSKQFALYSINDLNGNDGGFYFLCDKTISNLNRLKKDETYTISFWIKSSVECELSYTGIAESQTSISQYPSNWIVKTEWQKFEKTFKYT
-1172 RIAWYDSSD
+1172 INNKFTDCFYVSAICDL
-1181 TYISSV
+1181 YISS
-1187 ELPKLDGQKYHTQL
+1187 PKLEL
-1201 YTAPSNAYYAM
+1201 
-1212 LGTMIGPGETMENTS
+1212 
-1227 TKTKWERGNK
+1227 GNK
-1237 ATDWSPAPEDTEESI
+1237 ATDWTPAPEDTESSI

-1263 EKFSW
+1263 DKFSW

-1302 GLGSDAQSKINNA
+1302 GLNSDAQNKINSA
-1315 ENAANTA
+1315 E
-1322 NSNVSTALST
+1322 
-1332 ANSANATA
+1332 
-1340 NSASSTANSALSTAN
+1340 
-1355 TANSNASSAISTAN
+1355 STAN
-1369 NANSNASTALNT
+1369 NANAKA
-1381 VSNIEIGGRNLIS
+1381 
-1394 NIASNWQQGHWSDV
+1394 QG
-1408 DGNYINYNGRICTKV
+1408 I
-1423 GLKVSPGE
+1423 
-1431 TYALKIYL
+1431 
-1439 NGVTD
+1439 
-1444 KYLLFRMYGSDGS
+1444 
-1457 FIDSVT
+1457 ID
-1463 GITNSIYT
+1463 
-1471 VPSNVYE
+1471 
-1478 LRFALY
+1478 
-1484 ENVTL
+1484 
-1489 DDLTN
+1489 
-1494 GAVRVKVEKGN
+1494 
-1505 KATDWTPAPEDISV
+1505 
-1519 ENIYT
+1519 NIYT

-1539 IKAEKINVSD
+1539 IKAEKIDVDN
-1549 LFAQTVTATNLTV
+1549 LFSQTVTATNLTV

-1636 ILLDGESVSCRRDTV
+1636 ILLDGESVSCRRNTV

-1665 PNGLDV
+1665 SNGLDV

-1685 LAVDGIASTSEY
+1685 LAADGIASTSEY
-1697 GVTKK
+1697 GLTKK

-1712 PTSATSISSIVQG
+1712 PSSATSISSIVQG

-1731 VEVETYQGD
+1731 VEVE
-1740 MFAAYQVS
+1740 AYVNS
-1748 VPIDAVSSLT
+1748 RYIAYSIPIPISAVSSLT
-1758 SYKSWLSGYSAGT
+1758 SYKEWIVGYSAGSS
-1771 TYYGLAEIRIK
+1771 YWGYAEIFVK
-1782 KDYIYLSQVYK
+1782 KDSIYLYSLYLNSTSYK
-1793 GGVDL
+1793 
-1798 TNDSNTHMRVY
+1798 SNSVMRVY
-1809 YC
+1809 YR